1 MSALLSNQISLESE
15 GRVMSD
21 VVEAYQNPDVAVKY
35 GVTGVPATVIN
46 EQRTFVGVPN
56 LDKFVDKLLSE
67 GKE

>member
-1 MSALLSNQISLESE
+1 
-15 GRVMSD
+15 MSD

>member
-1 MSALLSNQISLESE
+1 MVIS
-15 GRVMSD
+15 D
-21 VVEAYQNPDVAVKY
+21 TIEAYEHQDLAIKY

-46 EQRTFVGVPN
+46 EVRTFVGVPN